1 MFGASP
7 ENGEIE
13 LIRVLRALK
22 DEFPSF
28 HIVKKSESKLMWVI
42 DVFLRVI
49 TFGKMKTFRTKYI
62 TTIGNTV
69 YVSES
74 WADTSSYAKAI
85 VLRHERVH
93 MRQARAMS
101 FPLFAFLYLFVP
113 LPGGLAYCRTVLE
126 MQAYRET
133 LAARAEYYGLLELQ
147 NPTERQLII
156 SHFTGPAYFWMWPFQ
171 RRVEDWYDNAVLDV
185 MDNYLSRKPVDGE
198 KG

>member
-1 MFGASP
+1 MYGASP

-13 LIRVLRALK
+13 LIRTLRALK

-28 HIVKKSESKLMWVI
+28 HIVKKSESKWMRML
-42 DVFLRVI
+42 DVFLRVV
-49 TFGKMKTFRTKYI
+49 TLGRMKTFLTGYI
-62 TTIGNTV
+62 TTIRNTV
-69 YVSES
+69 YVSDD
-74 WADTSSYAKAI
+74 WADLPSYAKVT

-93 MRQARAMS
+93 MRQARALS

-113 LPGGLAYCRTVLE
+113 LPGGLAYCRTVFE
-126 MQAYRET
+126 MEAYRET
-133 LAARAEYYGLLELQ
+133 LEARVEYYGLLELQ
-147 NPTERQLII
+147 NPAERTRII

-171 RRVEDWYDNAVLDV
+171 QRVEDWYDNAVLDV